1 MTNRD
6 GSQSCITWNTAHADK
21 REYLRCPD
29 GKDQPEMFAKAGPN
43 LSIFFVYPFVV
54 RQYADAIFMVLALFV
69 PWSSIVI

>member
-1 MTNRD
+1 M
-6 GSQSCITWNTAHADK
+6 GSQSCITWIAAHADK
-21 REYLRCPD
+21 RNYWRCPD
-29 GKDQPEMFAKAGPN
+29 GKDQPEMFVKAGPN